1 MWYVMVIITR
11 YCDLSYAISNWV
23 IRVMAMQN
31 IQSVQTLYNV
41 INLSIF

>member
-1 MWYVMVIITR
+1 MVIITR
-11 YCDLSYAISNWV
+11 YCDLSYAISNGV

-31 IQSVQTLYNV
+31 IQSVQTLYIV